1 MWKDATGAAFL
12 KFERSFIRGIRPAE
26 LAGRKPASIGRLR
39 AGGPETRVNSGLA
52 DRLPGNAR
60 KHWAS
65 GQPFRRCPFY
75 AGFRTCPF
83 AYHETAP
90 ADAWHNSR
98 KTVDTCR
105 TKIIPI
111 TFLDLL
117 EASLG
122 ADWKNAGFVT
132 LSLWRVF
139 SRQELNKNHYFAPC
153 HLEGKLQRGK
163 TSCFWKIQASA
174 IGKITCGGATTY
186 FACDD
191 ETCY

>member
-1 MWKDATGAAFL
+1 MERCSGAAFL
-12 KFERSFIRGIRPAE
+12 KLLGRGSVRKEVADAVFLKFERGFICGIRPAK
-26 LAGRKPASIGRLR
+26 LAARKPASIERLR
-39 AGGPETRVNSGLA
+39 ASRPETHVNSGLE
-52 DRLPGNAR
+52 DRSLGNAH
-60 KHWAS
+60 KQCAS

-132 LSLWRVF
+132 LCLWRVF
-139 SRQELNKNHYFAPC
+139 SRCSRRRVVWLTQTWLMN
-153 HLEGKLQRGK
+153 
-163 TSCFWKIQASA
+163 
-174 IGKITCGGATTY
+174 
-186 FACDD
+186 D
-191 ETCY
+191 